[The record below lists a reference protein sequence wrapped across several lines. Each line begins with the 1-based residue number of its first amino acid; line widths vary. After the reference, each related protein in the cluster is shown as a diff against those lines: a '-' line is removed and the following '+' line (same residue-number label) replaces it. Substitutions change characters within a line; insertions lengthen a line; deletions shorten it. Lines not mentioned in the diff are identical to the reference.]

1 MCFTCHNGEE
11 MVDRFKICRGGTPV
25 PHGYKE
31 CPECGKLLKLRG
43 YGGHMYGVHGI
54 RTGDKARLNMVYE
67 WFLATTRERDTG
79 IIRIPDNKVAD
90 KFYGLKQ
97 S

>member
-1 MCFTCHNGEE
+1 
-11 MVDRFKICRGGTPV
+11 
-25 PHGYKE
+25 
-31 CPECGKLLKLRG
+31 
-43 YGGHMYGVHGI
+43 MYGVHGI

-97 S
+97 SLADARHGSRERIYRARGRQGELKNLPWYPKTNAGVG

>member
-1 MCFTCHNGEE
+1 
-11 MVDRFKICRGGTPV
+11 
-25 PHGYKE
+25 
-31 CPECGKLLKLRG
+31 
-43 YGGHMYGVHGI
+43 MYGVHGI